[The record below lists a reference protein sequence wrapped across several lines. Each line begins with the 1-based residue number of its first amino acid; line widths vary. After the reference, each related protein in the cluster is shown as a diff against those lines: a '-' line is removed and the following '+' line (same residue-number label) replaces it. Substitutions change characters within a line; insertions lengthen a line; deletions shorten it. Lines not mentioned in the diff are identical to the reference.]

1 MEKKLPKVY
10 ANKIDK
16 DVKNNKRVYY
26 SSIDEKKE
34 DVRSATT
41 VDINRPNLDGKTVPQ
56 KLYAIFHGPNYVYKA
71 DVTFRIKC
79 IAINKEFNKYQK
91 AKIKR
96 KNILIKSKNK
106 MGDKELRDFY

>member
-26 SSIDEKKE
+26 SSFDEKKE
-34 DVRSATT
+34 DVRSTAVNT
-41 VDINRPNLDGKTVPQ
+41 NRPNLDGKTVPQ

-71 DVTFRIKC
+71 DVTL
-79 IAINKEFNKYQK
+79 
-91 AKIKR
+91 KIKGR
-96 KNILIKSKNK
+96 NVNKKIIGYNTQNIITVDNEVIPIADIEDINFSS
-106 MGDKELRDFY
+106 

>member
-26 SSIDEKKE
+26 SSFDEKKE

-71 DVTFRIKC
+71 DVTLRIKGRN
-79 IAINKEFNKYQK
+79 INK
-91 AKIKR
+91 KIIGYNAQ
-96 KNILIKSKNK
+96 NIITVDNDVIPIADIEDIYFSS
-106 MGDKELRDFY
+106 

>member
-26 SSIDEKKE
+26 SSFDEKKE
-34 DVRSATT
+34 DVRSGSTADT
-41 VDINRPNLDGKTVPQ
+41 NRPNLDGKTVPQ

-71 DVTFRIKC
+71 DVTLTIKGRDVNKKIIGYNAQNIITVDNDVIS
-79 IAINKEFNKYQK
+79 IADIEDIRF
-91 AKIKR
+91 
-96 KNILIKSKNK
+96 SS
-106 MGDKELRDFY
+106 